1 MRFLLL
7 LFAFACASSF
17 AGAGG
22 PTEAEI
28 ATYGGAY
35 FAPMSSFGFWRMRM
49 PDGVIREFYQP
60 ATWTGG
66 AICSA
71 DGWTG
76 KLRGKGVTVIKGPKE
91 QKPRLE
97 WVFEHGTLRLV
108 AVDGVGYGL
117 DYSQPVV
124 YEGEKLVSLWPKRK
138 ELSKKDVRVRSTW
151 NRRKSKRLFAWFSS
165 PNKSGAFFCFLSLI
179 ALGIVW
185 HMRCIWCR
193 VLFGAVGC
201 GCAVLMLLTGSRG
214 AVLAYAA
221 GLAVSTCAVAV
232 ARQVR
237 VRRLLSV
244 GLGLLLLLGLVF
256 AFLLQ
261 GGGIRAKGA
270 ARHSDRTRSALFM
283 AAPRMFLDAPGGWG
297 SRYVHVGAA
306 YTNWYQPPD
315 SRDRQIRFNLISDH
329 LTRLVMYG
337 WARGWAY
344 VFAWSALL
352 LTLFLLVSRGLSPVP
367 LAVWTSFAVVPL
379 FNLIYGEGIWIAP
392 ACSLLF
398 LLAGKPWR
406 HLRTLMAGVV
416 SGAVFSLLLVT
427 GIVLLAL
434 VLPKGKP
441 MIHKDGPCL
450 MIGGTNPEH
459 WIVDDNESL
468 GGISTGQDICRHFR
482 MNPASPAIGYVQSVA
497 DLPQDGSVRHL
508 TLAGEQGRNY
518 LKRVTVAEFK
528 SPLPKSIRFLSPTF
542 PPSAIPDA
550 LRERV
555 AIAIVIGE
563 FAARYNHE
571 YAERPR
577 WVSVVKGA
585 EVYLPRWVE
594 YAVK

>member
-1 MRFLLL
+1 MRAFLLL
-7 LFAFACASSF
+7 FLFAVVGTAV
-17 AGAGG
+17 GAEDQI
-22 PTEAEI
+22 EAEI
-28 ATYGGAY
+28 ATYGSAY

-97 WVFEHGTLRLV
+97 WVFENGTLRLV

-138 ELSKKDVRVRSTW
+138 ELSKKDVRVKSTW

-165 PNKSGAFFCFLSLI
+165 PNKSGAFFCFLSLA
-179 ALGIVW
+179 ALGVAW
-185 HMRCIWCR
+185 QMRRIWLR

-221 GLAVSTCAVAV
+221 GLAVSTCAVAI

-244 GLGLLLLLGLVF
+244 GFGLLLLLGLVF

-261 GGGIRAKGA
+261 GGGIRARGA
-270 ARHSDRTRSALFM
+270 ARHSDRTRSALFL

-306 YTNWYQPPD
+306 YTNWYQPPA
-315 SRDRQIRFNLISDH
+315 SKDRQVRFNLISDH

-352 LTLFLLVSRGLSPVP
+352 LTLFLLACRGLSLVP
-367 LAVWTSFAVVPL
+367 LAVWTAFAVVPF
-379 FNLIYGEGIWIAP
+379 FNLIYGEGIWVVP
-392 ACSLLF
+392 ACSLL
-398 LLAGKPWR
+398 LLIPGKPWR
-406 HLRTLMAGVV
+406 QIRALAAGVA
-416 SGAVFSLLLVT
+416 SGVVFSSLLVA
-427 GIVLLAL
+427 GIVLLAF
-434 VLPKGKP
+434 VLPREKP
-441 MIHKDGPCL
+441 TIHKDGPRL
-450 MIGGTNPEH
+450 MIGGSKPEH

-482 MNPASPAIGYVQSVA
+482 MNPSSPSIGYVQSVA
-497 DLPQDGSVRHL
+497 DLPQNGSVRHL

-518 LKRVTVAEFK
+518 LKRAATAEFK

-555 AIAIVIGE
+555 AIAVVIGE
-563 FAARYNHE
+563 FAARYNRE
-571 YAERPR
+571 YAEKPR

>member
-1 MRFLLL
+1 MRSL
-7 LFAFACASSF
+7 LFLVAFVCASAL

-22 PTEAEI
+22 PTEDEI

-91 QKPRLE
+91 KKPRLD
-97 WVFEHGTLRLV
+97 WVFENGTLRLV

-124 YEGEKLVSLWPKRK
+124 YANEKIVSLWPKRR
-138 ELSKKDVRVRSTW
+138 ELSKKDVRVKSTW

-165 PNKSGAFFCFLSLI
+165 PNKSGAFFCFLSLV
-179 ALGIVW
+179 ALGVVW
-185 HMRCIWCR
+185 QMRRIWLR
-193 VLFGAVGC
+193 VLFGAGGC

-221 GLAVSTCAVAV
+221 GLAVSTCAVAI
-232 ARQVR
+232 ARHVR

-244 GLGLLLLLGLVF
+244 GFGLLLLLGLVF

-270 ARHSDRTRSALFM
+270 ARHSDQTRSALFL

-306 YTNWYQPPD
+306 YTNWYQPPA
-315 SRDRQIRFNLISDH
+315 SKDRQVRFNLISDH

-352 LTLFLLVSRGLSPVP
+352 LTLFLLACRGLSLVP
-367 LAVWTSFAVVPL
+367 LAVWTAFAVVPF
-379 FNLIYGEGIWIAP
+379 FNLIYGEGIWAVP

-398 LLAGKPWR
+398 LIPGKPWR
-406 HLRTLMAGVV
+406 QIRTLAAGVV
-416 SGAVFSLLLVT
+416 SGVVFSSLLVA
-427 GIVLLAL
+427 GIVLLAF
-434 VLPKGKP
+434 VLPREKP
-441 MIHKDGPCL
+441 TVHKDGPRL
-450 MIGGTNPEH
+450 MIGGSKPEH

-482 MNPASPAIGYVQSVA
+482 MNPSSPAIGYVQSVA

-518 LKRVTVAEFK
+518 LKRAATAEFK
-528 SPLPKSIRFLSPTF
+528 LPLPKSIRFLSPTF
-542 PPSAIPDA
+542 PPSAIPA
-550 LRERV
+550 EFCKRV
-555 AIAIVIGE
+555 AIAVVIGE
-563 FAARYNHE
+563 FAARYNRE
-571 YAERPR
+571 YLEKPR